1 MDEKGLTRAALAKR
15 LGKTEDAVK
24 KLLAGQAQVQFEK
37 LIELAT
43 ALGTTPNT
51 LLGFSEAGERDALLA
66 ALAVSYEALGLDH
79 LSAVELSE
87 IVLQAAQ
94 DARIHRADMPTPAA
108 ARVLASVAVS
118 KFRKQ

>member
-37 LIELAT
+37 LTELAI

-51 LLGFSEAGERDALLA
+51 LLGFSEAGDREALLA
-66 ALAVSYEALGLDH
+66 ALAVSYETLGLDP
-79 LSAVELSE
+79 LTAQELSE

-94 DARIHRADMPTPAA
+94 DASIHRSDMPTPSA

-118 KFRKQ
+118 RFRK